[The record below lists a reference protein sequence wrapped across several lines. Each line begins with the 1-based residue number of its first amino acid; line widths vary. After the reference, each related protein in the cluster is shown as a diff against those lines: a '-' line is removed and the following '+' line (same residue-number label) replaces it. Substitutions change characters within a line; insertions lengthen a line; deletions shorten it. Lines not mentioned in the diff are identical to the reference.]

1 MTPAQQLSNHPKIKF
16 FQTRYNHTVDLAVEK
31 ATAHLKSPQQYPL
44 PPANKKSLERALY
57 DVVMTLPEKK
67 QNKFLD
73 AIKSSQTTTTEQRN
87 QKFGD
92 LATIDLHTNKVI
104 AEQVRDLPVMESMK
118 ITEAELIIFHEQ
130 LFPGKKYHFEG
141 GLGKRKQTRQ
151 AAAATSLQFV
161 LDSLTCNKTNDIHKD
176 EISIG
181 AFATDSSGVASNKA
195 PFFVDKFKKK
205 ETKALGAKG
214 NLFSFLIDDGST
226 GGSFPLT
233 FIAGLFIVEADLIH
247 NTAFGNKLAAFFS
260 ILGATLTLVG
270 IGMMFVPG
278 IGLPL
283 VIATMIIAL
292 GFNILG
298 HYLILPLIDD
308 IGFPVAD
315 TLVLD
320 APPNIGQSFSRT
332 IALTIDRS
340 AAPGFTK
347 GSYTANV
354 RWVAG

>member
-16 FQTRYNHTVDLAVEK
+16 LQTRYNHTVDLAVEK
-31 ATAHLKSPQQYPL
+31 VTAHLKSPQQYSL
-44 PPANKKSLERALY
+44 PPANKKSLERSLY
-57 DVVMTLPEKK
+57 DVVMTLTEKRRD
-67 QNKFLD
+67 KFLD
-73 AIKSSQTTTTEQRN
+73 SIASTQTTTAEQRN

-104 AEQVRDLPVMESMK
+104 AEQVRDLPVMDSMK
-118 ITEAELIIFHEQ
+118 ITEADLIIFHDQ
-130 LFPGKKYHFEG
+130 LFPGKKYGFKGILE
-141 GLGKRKQTRQ
+141 KRRQTRQ
-151 AAAATSLQFV
+151 AVAATTIQFV

-176 EISIG
+176 EINIG

-195 PFFVDKFKKK
+195 PFFVDKFKKE
-205 ETKALGAKG
+205 ETKSLGAKG

-247 NTAFGNKLAAFFS
+247 NTEFGNKLSAFFA
-260 ILGATLTLVG
+260 ILGATLTAVS

-278 IGLPL
+278 IGFPL

-298 HYLILPLIDD
+298 HFVIPILIDD

-340 AAPGFTK
+340 GVPGFSK

>member
-16 FQTRYNHTVDLAVEK
+16 LQTRYNHTVDLAVEK
-31 ATAHLKSPQQYPL
+31 VTAHLKSPQQYPL
-44 PPANKKSLERALY
+44 PPANKKSLERSLY
-57 DVVMTLPEKK
+57 DVVMTLTEKK

-73 AIKSSQTTTTEQRN
+73 AIKSTQTTTAEQRN

-104 AEQVRDLPVMESMK
+104 AEQVRDLPVVDSMK
-118 ITEAELIIFHEQ
+118 ITEAELMLFHDQ
-130 LFPGKKYHFEG
+130 LFPGKKFHFE
-141 GLGKRKQTRQ
+141 KREQTRQ
-151 AAAATSLQFV
+151 AAAATTIQFV

-176 EISIG
+176 EINIG
-181 AFATDSSGVASNKA
+181 AFATDSTGIASEKA
-195 PFFVDKFKKK
+195 PFFIDKFKK
-205 ETKALGAKG
+205 EQTSALGAKG
-214 NLFSFLIDDGST
+214 NLFSFSLDAGST
-226 GGSFPLT
+226 GGTFPLT
-233 FIAGLFIVEADLIH
+233 FIAGLFIVESDLIH
-247 NTAFGNKLAAFFS
+247 NTAFGNKLSAFFA
-260 ILGATLTLVG
+260 ILGATLTAVS
-270 IGMMFVPG
+270 IGMMFIPG
-278 IGLPL
+278 IGFPL

-298 HYLILPLIDD
+298 HFIIPILIDD

-320 APPNIGQSFSRT
+320 AAPNIGQSFSRT
-332 IALTIDRS
+332 IELTIDRS
-340 AAPGFTK
+340 GTPGFSK